1 MEIKLSDHF
10 SYGRLIR
17 FALPTIMMIIFTS
30 IYGMV
35 DGFFISNYVGKTP
48 FAAIN
53 LIYPFLM
60 ILGVFGFIFGTG
72 GSALI
77 GKLLGEG
84 KREKANSVFSFL
96 VYFTIFVGII
106 VAIIGWIS
114 MEPVARLLGAD
125 ETMLPDCVLYGR
137 LNLIG
142 LPFVMLQFEFHS
154 FYVTAEKPKLGF
166 LVTIAA
172 GFTNMIFDLLL
183 VAVFPFGIVGAA
195 LATVAS
201 QIVGGMVPVLYF
213 ARRNTS
219 LLKLGRTE
227 FDGIALLKTCT
238 NGSSEFVS
246 GVSMSLVSMLY
257 NMQLMKYAGENGVA
271 AYGVLMYVNFMFLSI
286 FIGYSVGTAP
296 IVSFH
301 LGARDYPELKNV
313 LEKSAEIL
321 AASAVAMFFA
331 GELLA
336 GPIAMIFVGYDAD
349 LASLTV
355 HGFRIFSFSFLF
367 AAVPIYGSSF
377 FTALN
382 DGFVSAAISFLR
394 TVVFETASV
403 LILPLIFG
411 INGVWFSLVAAEFV
425 AALVTVVFYVL
436 KQKKYGY

>member
-35 DGFFISNYVGKTP
+35 DGFFISNFVGKTP

-96 VYFTIFVGII
+96 VYFTIFVGVV
-106 VAIIGWIS
+106 VALIGWIS

-142 LPFVMLQFEFHS
+142 LPAVMLQFEFHS
-154 FYVTAEKPKLGF
+154 LFVTAEKPKLGF
-166 LVTIAA
+166 YTTLAA
-172 GFTNMIFDLLL
+172 GFTNMIFDFIL
-183 VAVFPFGIVGAA
+183 VALFRYGVTGAA

-201 QIVGGMVPVLYF
+201 QFAGGIIPLIYF
-213 ARRNTS
+213 SRRNTS
-219 LLKLGRTE
+219 LLKLGKGK
-227 FDGIALLKTCT
+227 FDLAALLKTCT

-257 NMQLMKYAGENGVA
+257 NMQLMKYSGEDGVA
-271 AYGVLMYVNFMFLSI
+271 AFGVLMYVNFLFLAI
-286 FIGYSVGTAP
+286 FIGYAVGTAP
-296 IVSFH
+296 LASFNF
-301 LGARDYPELKNV
+301 GAKNTSELRNV
-313 LEKSAEIL
+313 FGKSVKIL
-321 AASAVAMFFA
+321 ALAALIMFSA

-336 GPIAMIFVGYDAD
+336 VPIAKIFVGYDEG
-349 LASLTV
+349 LAKLTIS
-355 HGFRIFSFSFLF
+355 GFRIFSFSFLL
-367 AAVPIYGSSF
+367 AEIPIYGSSF

-394 TVVFETASV
+394 TVVFETAAV
-403 LILPLIFG
+403 LLLPLLFG

-425 AALVTVVFYVL
+425 AALVTIVFYAL
-436 KQKKYGY
+436 KRKKYGY

>member
-271 AYGVLMYVNFMFLSI
+271 TYGVLMYVNFMFLSI

>member
-35 DGFFISNYVGKTP
+35 DGFFISNFVGKTP

-96 VYFTIFVGII
+96 VYFTIFVGIA
-106 VAIIGWIS
+106 VALTGWIL

-142 LPFVMLQFEFHS
+142 LPAVMLQFEFHS
-154 FYVTAEKPKLGF
+154 LFVTAEKPKFGF
-166 LVTIAA
+166 YTTLAA
-172 GFTNMIFDLLL
+172 GFTNMIFDFIL
-183 VAVFPFGIVGAA
+183 VALFRYGVTGAA

-201 QIVGGMVPVLYF
+201 QFVGGMIPLIYF
-213 ARRNTS
+213 SRRNTS
-219 LLKLGRTE
+219 LLKLGKGK
-227 FDGIALLKTCT
+227 FDASALIKTCT

-257 NMQLMKYAGENGVA
+257 NMQLMKYSGEDGVA
-271 AYGVLMYVNFMFLSI
+271 AFGVLMYVNFLFLAV
-286 FIGYSVGTAP
+286 FIGYAVGTAP
-296 IVSFH
+296 LVSFNF
-301 LGARDYPELKNV
+301 GAKNSSELKNV
-313 LEKSAEIL
+313 FGKSVKIL
-321 AASAVAMFFA
+321 AVAALVMFSA

-336 GPIAMIFVGYDAD
+336 GPIAEIFVGYDEG
-349 LASLTV
+349 LTGLTIS
-355 HGFRIFSFSFLF
+355 GFRIFSFSFLL
-367 AAVPIYGSSF
+367 AEIPIYGSSF

-394 TVVFETASV
+394 TVVFETAAV
-403 LILPLIFG
+403 LLLPLLFG
-411 INGVWFSLVAAEFV
+411 INGVWFSLVAAELV
-425 AALVTVVFYVL
+425 AALVTIVFYAL
-436 KQKKYGY
+436 KRKKYGY

>member
-1 MEIKLSDHF
+1 
-10 SYGRLIR
+10 
-17 FALPTIMMIIFTS
+17 
-30 IYGMV
+30 
-35 DGFFISNYVGKTP
+35 
-48 FAAIN
+48 
-53 LIYPFLM
+53 
-60 ILGVFGFIFGTG
+60 
-72 GSALI
+72 
-77 GKLLGEG
+77 
-84 KREKANSVFSFL
+84 
-96 VYFTIFVGII
+96 
-106 VAIIGWIS
+106 
-114 MEPVARLLGAD
+114 
-125 ETMLPDCVLYGR
+125 MLPDCVLYGR
-137 LNLIG
+137 LVLLG

-172 GFTNMIFDLLL
+172 GFTNMIFDLML

-301 LGARDYPELKNV
+301 LGARDYPELKNI
-313 LEKSAEIL
+313 LGKSAEIL
-321 AASAVAMFFA
+321 AASALAMFFA

-349 LASLTV
+349 LAALTV

-403 LILPLIFG
+403 LILPLLFG
-411 INGVWFSLVAAEFV
+411 VNGVWFSLVAAEFV
-425 AALVTVVFYVL
+425 AAAVTLSFL
-436 KQKKYGY
+436 AAKRKKYGY

>member
-35 DGFFISNYVGKTP
+35 DGFFISNFVGKTP

-84 KREKANSVFSFL
+84 RREKANSVFSFL
-96 VYFTIFVGII
+96 VYFTIFVGF
-106 VAIIGWIS
+106 VLAFAGWIS

-142 LPFVMLQFEFHS
+142 LPAVMLQFEFHS
-154 FYVTAEKPKLGF
+154 LFVTAEKPKLGF
-166 LVTIAA
+166 YTTLAA
-172 GFTNMIFDLLL
+172 GFTNMIFDFLLIAL
-183 VAVFPFGIVGAA
+183 FRYGVTGAA

-201 QIVGGMVPVLYF
+201 QFAGGLIPLIYF
-213 ARRNTS
+213 SRRNTS
-219 LLKLGRTE
+219 LLKLGKGE
-227 FDGIALLKTCT
+227 FDASALLKTCT

-257 NMQLMKYAGENGVA
+257 NMQLIKYSGEDGVA
-271 AYGVLMYVNFMFLSI
+271 AYGVLMYVNFLFLAV

-296 IVSFH
+296 VVSFNF
-301 LGARDYPELKNV
+301 GAKNVSELKNV
-313 LEKSAEIL
+313 FYKSLKILALVAVVMFCASEIL
-321 AASAVAMFFA
+321 ARPLAAV
-331 GELLA
+331 
-336 GPIAMIFVGYDAD
+336 FVGYDAG
-349 LASLTV
+349 LTELTV
-355 HGFRIFSFSFLF
+355 SGFRIFSFSFLL
-367 AAVPIYGSSF
+367 AGIPIYGSSF

-394 TVVFETASV
+394 TVVFETAAV
-403 LILPLIFG
+403 LILPLCFG

-425 AALVTVVFYVL
+425 AALVTVSFYAA
-436 KQKKYGY
+436 KRKKYGY

>member
-1 MEIKLSDHF
+1 MAIQLSDHF
-10 SYGRLIR
+10 TYSRLLR
-17 FALPTIMMIIFTS
+17 FSLPTIMMIIFTS

-60 ILGVFGFIFGTG
+60 ILGVGGFIFGTG

-84 KREKANSVFSFL
+84 RREKANSVFSL
-96 VYFTIFVGII
+96 IVYVTLALGIVI
-106 VAIIGWIS
+106 AAAGIASMRSVAL
-114 MEPVARLLGAD
+114 LLGA
-125 ETMLPDCVLYGR
+125 EGQMLEDCVLYG
-137 LNLIG
+137 NLVMLG
-142 LPFVMLQFEFHS
+142 LPVVMLQFEFHS
-154 FYVTAEKPKLGF
+154 LFVVAEKPKLGF
-166 LVTIAA
+166 CTTLAA
-172 GFTNMIFDLLL
+172 GFTNMIFDFLL

-201 QIVGGMVPVLYF
+201 QFAGGIIPLIYF
-213 ARRNTS
+213 ARKNTS
-219 LLKLGRTE
+219 LLKLGKAE
-227 FDGIALLKTCT
+227 FDVKALRKTCT

-257 NMQLMKYAGENGVA
+257 NMQLLKYSGEDGVA
-271 AYGVLMYVNFMFLSI
+271 AYGVLMYVNFLFLAV

-296 IVSFH
+296 IVSFNF
-301 LGARDYPELKNV
+301 GAKNVTELKNV
-313 LEKSAEIL
+313 FYKSLKIL
-321 AASAVAMFFA
+321 AIVALVMFCASEIFARPLAAV
-331 GELLA
+331 
-336 GPIAMIFVGYDAD
+336 FVGYDAG
-349 LASLTV
+349 LTELTV
-355 HGFRIFSFSFLF
+355 SGFRIFSFSFLF

-411 INGVWFSLVAAEFV
+411 ITGVWFSLVAAEFV
-425 AALVTVVFYVL
+425 AAAVTLSFL
-436 KQKKYGY
+436 AAKRKKYGY

>member
-1 MEIKLSDHF
+1 MDIKLSDHF

-35 DGFFISNYVGKTP
+35 DGFFISNFVGKTP

-84 KREKANSVFSFL
+84 KHEKANSVFSFL
-96 VYFTIFVGII
+96 VYFTIFVGIA
-106 VAIIGWIS
+106 VALTGWIL

-142 LPFVMLQFEFHS
+142 LPAVMLQFEFHS
-154 FYVTAEKPKLGF
+154 LFVVAEKPKLGF
-166 LVTIAA
+166 CTTLAA
-172 GFTNMIFDLLL
+172 GFTNMIFDFLL
-183 VAVFPFGIVGAA
+183 VAVFPFGIAGAA

-201 QIVGGMVPVLYF
+201 QFAGGIIPLIYF
-213 ARRNTS
+213 ARKNTS
-219 LLKLGRTE
+219 LLKLGKAE
-227 FDGIALLKTCT
+227 FDVKALRKTCT

-257 NMQLMKYAGENGVA
+257 NMQLLKYSGEDGVA
-271 AYGVLMYVNFMFLSI
+271 AYGVLMYVNFLFLAV
-286 FIGYSVGTAP
+286 FFGYSVGTAP
-296 IVSFH
+296 IVSFNF
-301 LGARDYPELKNV
+301 GAKNVTELKNV
-313 LEKSAEIL
+313 FYKSLKILAFVAVVMFCTSEIL
-321 AASAVAMFFA
+321 ARPLAAV
-331 GELLA
+331 
-336 GPIAMIFVGYDAD
+336 FVGYDAG
-349 LASLTV
+349 LTGLTV
-355 HGFRIFSFSFLF
+355 SGFRIFSFSFLL
-367 AAVPIYGSSF
+367 AGLPIYGSSF

-394 TVVFETASV
+394 TVVFETVSV
-403 LILPLIFG
+403 LVLPLFFG
-411 INGVWFSLVAAEFV
+411 ISGVWFSLVAAEFV
-425 AALVTVVFYVL
+425 AALVTVSFYAA
-436 KQKKYGY
+436 KRKKYGY

>member
-1 MEIKLSDHF
+1 
-10 SYGRLIR
+10 
-17 FALPTIMMIIFTS
+17 MMIIFTS

-77 GKLLGEG
+77 GRLLGEG

-142 LPFVMLQFEFHS
+142 LPAVMLQFEFHS
-154 FYVTAEKPKLGF
+154 IFVTAEKPKLGF
-166 LVTIAA
+166 FTTLAA
-172 GFTNMIFDLLL
+172 GFTNMIFDFIL
-183 VAVFPFGIVGAA
+183 VALFRYGVTGAA

-201 QIVGGMVPVLYF
+201 QFAGGLIPLIYF
-213 ARRNTS
+213 SRRNTS
-219 LLKLGRTE
+219 LLKLGKAE
-227 FDGIALLKTCT
+227 FDAKALLKTCT

-257 NMQLMKYAGENGVA
+257 NMQLLKYSGEDGVA
-271 AYGVLMYVNFMFLSI
+271 AFGVLMYVNFLFLAV

-296 IVSFH
+296 LVSFNF
-301 LGARDYPELKNV
+301 GAQNIAELKNV
-313 LEKSAEIL
+313 FYKSLKILAIVSITMFFASEIL
-321 AASAVAMFFA
+321 ARP
-331 GELLA
+331 LA
-336 GPIAMIFVGYDAD
+336 KIFVGYDAG
-349 LASLTV
+349 LTELTV
-355 HGFRIFSFSFLF
+355 SGFRIFSFSFLL
-367 AAVPIYGSSF
+367 AEIPIYGSSF

-382 DGFVSAAISFLR
+382 NGFVSAAISFLR

>member
-35 DGFFISNYVGKTP
+35 DGFFISNFVGKTP

-96 VYFTIFVGII
+96 VYFTIFVGIA
-106 VAIIGWIS
+106 VALTGWIL

-142 LPFVMLQFEFHS
+142 LPAVMLQFEFHS
-154 FYVTAEKPKLGF
+154 LFVTAEKPKFGF
-166 LVTIAA
+166 YTTLAA
-172 GFTNMIFDLLL
+172 GFTNMIFDFIL
-183 VAVFPFGIVGAA
+183 VALFRYGVTGAA

-201 QIVGGMVPVLYF
+201 QFVGGMIPLIYF
-213 ARRNTS
+213 SRRNTS
-219 LLKLGRTE
+219 LLKLGKGK
-227 FDGIALLKTCT
+227 FDLAALLKTCT

-257 NMQLMKYAGENGVA
+257 NMQLMKYSGEDGVA
-271 AYGVLMYVNFMFLSI
+271 AFGVLMYVNFLFLAV
-286 FIGYSVGTAP
+286 FIGYAVGTAP
-296 IVSFH
+296 LVSFNF
-301 LGARDYPELKNV
+301 GAKNTSELKNV
-313 LEKSAEIL
+313 FGKSVKIL
-321 AASAVAMFFA
+321 AVAALVMFSA

-336 GPIAMIFVGYDAD
+336 VPIAKIFVGYDAG
-349 LASLTV
+349 LTGLTIS
-355 HGFRIFSFSFLF
+355 GFRIFSFSFLL
-367 AAVPIYGSSF
+367 AEIPIYGSSF

-394 TVVFETASV
+394 TVVFETAAV
-403 LILPLIFG
+403 LLLPLLFG
-411 INGVWFSLVAAEFV
+411 INGVWFSLVAAELV
-425 AALVTVVFYVL
+425 AALVTIVFYAL
-436 KQKKYGY
+436 KRKKYGY

>member
-10 SYGRLIR
+10 SSGRLIR

-35 DGFFISNYVGKTP
+35 DGFFISNFVGKTP

-84 KREKANSVFSFL
+84 KHGKANSVFSFL
-96 VYFTIFVGII
+96 VYITVFVGIV
-106 VAIIGWIS
+106 VALAGFLA

-125 ETMLPDCVLYGR
+125 AAMLPDCVLYGR
-137 LNLIG
+137 LVLLG

-154 FYVTAEKPKLGF
+154 FYVVAEKPKLGF

-172 GFTNMIFDLLL
+172 GVTNMIFDLIL
-183 VAVFPFGIVGAA
+183 VAVLNLGVVGAA

-201 QIVGGMVPVLYF
+201 QVVGGIIPILYF
-213 ARRNTS
+213 SRRNTS
-219 LLKLGRTE
+219 LLKLGRTQ

-238 NGSSEFVS
+238 NGASEFVS
-246 GVSMSLVSMLY
+246 GVSMSLVGMLY

-271 AYGVLMYVNFMFLSI
+271 AYGVLMYVNFLFLSM
-286 FIGYSVGTAP
+286 FIGYAVGTAP
-296 IVSFH
+296 IASYHF
-301 LGARDYPELKNV
+301 GARNQPELKNILGRSV
-313 LEKSAEIL
+313 KIL
-321 AASAVAMFFA
+321 AVSAVTMLLA

-336 GPIAMIFVGYDAD
+336 RPIAMIFVGYDAALTD
-349 LASLTV
+349 LTV
-355 HGFRIFSFSFLF
+355 SGFRIFSFNFLF

-394 TVVFETASV
+394 TVVFETAAV
-403 LILPLIFG
+403 LLLPLLFG
-411 INGVWFSLVAAEFV
+411 IDGVWFSLVAAELV
-425 AALVTVVFYVL
+425 AGAVTLSFL
-436 KQKKYGY
+436 TAKRKKYGY

>member
-77 GKLLGEG
+77 GRLLGEG

-142 LPFVMLQFEFHS
+142 LPAVMLQFEFHS
-154 FYVTAEKPKLGF
+154 LFVTAEKPKLGF
-166 LVTIAA
+166 FTTLAA
-172 GFTNMIFDLLL
+172 GFTNMIFDFIL
-183 VAVFPFGIVGAA
+183 VALFRYGVTGAA

-201 QIVGGMVPVLYF
+201 QFAGGLIPLIYF
-213 ARRNTS
+213 SRRNTS
-219 LLKLGRTE
+219 LLKLGKAE
-227 FDGIALLKTCT
+227 FDAKALLKTCT

-257 NMQLMKYAGENGVA
+257 NMQLMKYRGEDGVA
-271 AYGVLMYVNFMFLSI
+271 AFGVLMYVNFLFLAV

-296 IVSFH
+296 LVSFNF
-301 LGARDYPELKNV
+301 GAQNTAELKNIF
-313 LEKSAEIL
+313 EKSLKIL
-321 AASAVAMFFA
+321 AVAALTMFFA
-331 GELLA
+331 GEILA
-336 GPIAMIFVGYDAD
+336 VPMAKIFVGYDAG
-349 LASLTV
+349 LTELTV
-355 HGFRIFSFSFLF
+355 SGFRIFSFSFLL
-367 AAVPIYGSSF
+367 AEIPIYGSSF

-382 DGFVSAAISFLR
+382 NGFVSAAISFLR
-394 TVVFETASV
+394 TVVFETAAV

>member
-1 MEIKLSDHF
+1 
-10 SYGRLIR
+10 
-17 FALPTIMMIIFTS
+17 MMIIFTS

-35 DGFFISNYVGKTP
+35 DGFFISNFVGKTP

-84 KREKANSVFSFL
+84 KHGKANSVFSFL
-96 VYFTIFVGII
+96 VYITVFVGIV
-106 VAIIGWIS
+106 VALAGFLA

-125 ETMLPDCVLYGR
+125 AAMLPDCVLYGR
-137 LNLIG
+137 LVLLG

-154 FYVTAEKPKLGF
+154 FYVVAEKPKLGF

-172 GFTNMIFDLLL
+172 GVTNMIFDLIL
-183 VAVFPFGIVGAA
+183 VAVLNLGVVGAA

-201 QIVGGMVPVLYF
+201 QVVGGIIPILYF
-213 ARRNTS
+213 SRRNTS
-219 LLKLGRTE
+219 LLKLGRTQ

-238 NGSSEFVS
+238 NGASEFVS
-246 GVSMSLVSMLY
+246 GVSMSLVGMLY

-271 AYGVLMYVNFMFLSI
+271 AYGVLMYVNFLFLSM
-286 FIGYSVGTAP
+286 FIGYAVGTAP
-296 IVSFH
+296 IASYHF
-301 LGARDYPELKNV
+301 GARNQPELKNILGRSV
-313 LEKSAEIL
+313 KIL
-321 AASAVAMFFA
+321 AVSAVTMLLA

-336 GPIAMIFVGYDAD
+336 RPIAMIFVGYDAALTD
-349 LASLTV
+349 LTV
-355 HGFRIFSFSFLF
+355 SGFRIFSFNFLF

-394 TVVFETASV
+394 TVVFETAAV
-403 LILPLIFG
+403 LLLPLLFG
-411 INGVWFSLVAAEFV
+411 IDGVWFSLVAAELV
-425 AALVTVVFYVL
+425 AGAVTLSFL
-436 KQKKYGY
+436 TAKRKKYGY

>member
-1 MEIKLSDHF
+1 MDIRLSDHF
-10 SYGRLIR
+10 SYGRLLR
-17 FALPTIMMIIFTS
+17 FSLPTIMMIIFTS

-35 DGFFISNYVGKTP
+35 DGFFISNFVGKTP

-84 KREKANSVFSFL
+84 KHGKANSVFSFL
-96 VYFTIFVGII
+96 VYITVFVGIV
-106 VAIIGWIS
+106 VALAGFLA

-125 ETMLPDCVLYGR
+125 AAMLPDCVLYGR
-137 LNLIG
+137 LVLLG

-154 FYVTAEKPKLGF
+154 FYVVAEKPKLGF

-172 GFTNMIFDLLL
+172 GVTNMIFDLIL
-183 VAVFPFGIVGAA
+183 VAVLNLGVVGAA

-201 QIVGGMVPVLYF
+201 QVVGGIIPILYF
-213 ARRNTS
+213 SRKNTS
-219 LLKLGRTE
+219 LLKLGRTQ

-238 NGSSEFVS
+238 NGASEFVS
-246 GVSMSLVSMLY
+246 GVSMSLVGMLY
-257 NMQLMKYAGENGVA
+257 NIQLMKYAGENGVA
-271 AYGVLMYVNFMFLSI
+271 AYGVLMYVNFLFISM
-286 FIGYSVGTAP
+286 FIGYAVGTAP
-296 IVSFH
+296 IVSYHF
-301 LGARDYPELKNV
+301 GARNRPELKNILGRSV
-313 LEKSAEIL
+313 KIL
-321 AASAVAMFFA
+321 AVSAVTMLLA

-336 GPIAMIFVGYDAD
+336 RPIAMIFVGYDAALTD
-349 LASLTV
+349 LTV
-355 HGFRIFSFSFLF
+355 SGFRIFSFNFLF

-394 TVVFETASV
+394 TVVFETAAV
-403 LILPLIFG
+403 LLLPLLFG
-411 INGVWFSLVAAEFV
+411 IDGVWFSLVAAELV
-425 AALVTVVFYVL
+425 AGAVTLSFL
-436 KQKKYGY
+436 AAKRKKYGY

>member
-35 DGFFISNYVGKTP
+35 DGFFISNFVGKTP

-96 VYFTIFVGII
+96 VYFTIFVGVV
-106 VAIIGWIS
+106 VALIGWIS

-125 ETMLPDCVLYGR
+125 ETMLPDCVLYGS

-142 LPFVMLQFEFHS
+142 LPAVMLQFEFHS
-154 FYVTAEKPKLGF
+154 LFVTAEKPKLGF
-166 LVTIAA
+166 YTTLAA
-172 GFTNMIFDLLL
+172 GFTNMIFDFIL
-183 VAVFPFGIVGAA
+183 VALFRYGVTGAA

-201 QIVGGMVPVLYF
+201 QFAGGIIPLIYF
-213 ARRNTS
+213 SRRNTS
-219 LLKLGRTE
+219 LLKLGKGK
-227 FDGIALLKTCT
+227 FDLAALLKTCT

-257 NMQLMKYAGENGVA
+257 NMQLMKYSGEDGVA
-271 AYGVLMYVNFMFLSI
+271 AFGVLMYVNFLFLAI
-286 FIGYSVGTAP
+286 FIGYAVGTAP
-296 IVSFH
+296 LVSFNF
-301 LGARDYPELKNV
+301 GAKNTSELRNV
-313 LEKSAEIL
+313 FGKSVKIL
-321 AASAVAMFFA
+321 ALAALIMFSA

-336 GPIAMIFVGYDAD
+336 VPIAKIFVGYDEG
-349 LASLTV
+349 LAKLTIS
-355 HGFRIFSFSFLF
+355 GFRIFSFSFLL
-367 AAVPIYGSSF
+367 AEIPIYGSSF

-394 TVVFETASV
+394 TVVFETAAV
-403 LILPLIFG
+403 LLLPLLFG

-425 AALVTVVFYVL
+425 AALVTIVFYAL
-436 KQKKYGY
+436 KRKKYGY

>member
-1 MEIKLSDHF
+1 MDIRLSDHF
-10 SYGRLIR
+10 SYGRLLR
-17 FALPTIMMIIFTS
+17 FSLPTIMMIIFTS

-35 DGFFISNYVGKTP
+35 DGFFISNFVGKTP

-84 KREKANSVFSFL
+84 LHGKANSVFSFL
-96 VYFTIFVGII
+96 VYITVFVGIV
-106 VAIIGWIS
+106 VALAGFLA

-125 ETMLPDCVLYGR
+125 AAMLPDCVLYGR
-137 LNLIG
+137 LVLLG

-154 FYVTAEKPKLGF
+154 FYVVAEKPKLGF

-172 GFTNMIFDLLL
+172 GVTNMIFDLIL
-183 VAVFPFGIVGAA
+183 VAVLNLGVVGAA

-201 QIVGGMVPVLYF
+201 QVVGGIIPILYF
-213 ARRNTS
+213 SRKNTS
-219 LLKLGRTE
+219 LLKLGRTQ

-238 NGSSEFVS
+238 NGASEFVS
-246 GVSMSLVSMLY
+246 GVSMSLVGMLY

-271 AYGVLMYVNFMFLSI
+271 AYGVLMYVNFLFISM
-286 FIGYSVGTAP
+286 FIGYAVGTAP
-296 IVSFH
+296 IVSYHF
-301 LGARDYPELKNV
+301 GARNQPELKNILGRSV
-313 LEKSAEIL
+313 KIL
-321 AASAVAMFFA
+321 AVSAVTMLLA

-336 GPIAMIFVGYDAD
+336 RPIAMIFVGYDAALTD
-349 LASLTV
+349 LTV
-355 HGFRIFSFSFLF
+355 SGFRIFSFNFLF

-394 TVVFETASV
+394 TVLFETAAV
-403 LILPLIFG
+403 LLLPLLLG
-411 INGVWFSLVAAEFV
+411 IDGVWFSLVAAEFV
-425 AALVTVVFYVL
+425 AGLVTLSFL
-436 KQKKYGY
+436 AAKRKKYGY